1 MSARPTPRPSPSPGL
16 RDSLLVC
23 LLSCGF
29 AVLQP
34 ALAQIASATPPATA
48 AGLPDGQRDFDWEI
62 GIWKT
67 HLKLLL
73 NPLSDE
79 PPKWA
84 KLTGT
89 SVIRKV
95 WDGRSNMVE
104 LIADGAG
111 LHIEGASWRLYNPKT
126 RQWSL
131 NFSNSRVGTLTPPVY
146 GEFKDGVGVF
156 YGQDFNDGRAVL
168 VRFVIT
174 PITPDE
180 YRFEQ
185 SYSGDGGKTW
195 EVNWI
200 ATDTRVA
207 GNP

>member
-1 MSARPTPRPSPSPGL
+1 MSARPRRRPKLPRV
-16 RDSLLVC
+16 RNSLLAC
-23 LLSCGF
+23 LLTCGS

-34 ALAQIASATPPATA
+34 ALAQTASAPSPTPA
-48 AGLPDGQRDFDWEI
+48 ASLPDGQHDFDWEI
-62 GIWKT
+62 GTWKT

-73 NPLSDE
+73 NPLSGD

-84 KLTGT
+84 ELTGT

-95 WDGRSNMVE
+95 WNGRSNIVE
-104 LIADGAG
+104 LAADGAG
-111 LHIEGASWRLYNPKT
+111 LHIEGASWRLYDPKT

-174 PITPDE
+174 PITPDK
-180 YRFEQ
+180 YRFVQ

-200 ATDTRVA
+200 ATDTRVM